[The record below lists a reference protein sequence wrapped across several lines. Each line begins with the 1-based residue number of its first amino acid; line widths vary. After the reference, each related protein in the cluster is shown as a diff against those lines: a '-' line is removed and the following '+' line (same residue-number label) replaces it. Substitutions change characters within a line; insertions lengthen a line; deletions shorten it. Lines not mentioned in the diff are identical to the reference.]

1 MNDIVNRIAIRV
13 KTAIGKALIKAVTDT
28 DEIQLVKIAGISG
41 EVQDGIER
49 IQNYGMSS
57 NPPVDSE
64 AVAVCVGGSKD
75 HTVVLAADSGAYRVT
90 GLATGEV
97 VVYSQF
103 GQEILLK
110 TDGSVEIT
118 APAGVTVGSGTSP
131 VALAIQTN
139 AKFEAISNAIN
150 SAAVGTA
157 DGGAAFKAN
166 LIAALNISF
175 PTIGDVDSSNLSAD

>member
-1 MNDIVNRIAIRV
+1 MNNIVNRIAIRV

-131 VALAIQTN
+131 VALASEVDELWGDLYKLFATDWIPVAQ
-139 AKFEAISNAIN
+139 
-150 SAAVGTA
+150 
-157 DGGAAFKAN
+157 DGGAALKTAFTSA
-166 LIAALNISF
+166 F
-175 PTIGDVDSSNLSAD
+175 PPPGPGSTSSSNLSAD